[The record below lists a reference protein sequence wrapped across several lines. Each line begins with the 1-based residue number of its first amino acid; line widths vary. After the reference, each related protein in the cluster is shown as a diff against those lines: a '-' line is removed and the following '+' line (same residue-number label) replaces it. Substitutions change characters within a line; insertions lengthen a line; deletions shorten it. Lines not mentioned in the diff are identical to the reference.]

1 MTPDRRSRTKA
12 QVRHLSASAL
22 GRLGIDSH
30 QYWLLVDLLKTL
42 SRRQEIAQ
50 LGSRMNSMRKAAAFL
65 AVLYGLLGVVMVY
78 FGVPVVLYL
87 TMLVILTALQL
98 STLLLPDVAA
108 TLVNP
113 SEATVLG
120 HQPITGETWTLAK
133 ITHLLRVIVF
143 IVLALNCVPA
153 LAGSLLLGFSG
164 WQRVIYAIVHLSVT
178 LAVGLMVGL
187 GCCSVL
193 GWLIRYTPPRRL
205 QAISAVIQVIPMLL
219 MYGIVTWTRPTR
231 ETWTLLETP
240 PSELLAAVLASL
252 GMPSA
257 VIIVGLVLLAAW
269 AIVFGLR
276 ALSINRLIRSYDQ
289 DSVGRR
295 EIRLRGSNLLS
306 FISARLGNQVR
317 RSGFVYVSKIMMRDW
332 QFWRNMLSMAFPAL
346 VGFGVIFVR
355 GWDSSPFSSKFTT
368 IHLLPH
374 MLGLLALI
382 SCRFMAFGS
391 DHKESWIFVIIP
403 NQFVIPFV
411 QGVTLFLLSFTL
423 ILPHALG
430 SVVLTWSWPLL
441 DLVLFVLFSALVVV
455 LYLCAGLRFIGGIP
469 FGKRFD
475 PDKSILSLV
484 FLITWGLSMGIAVG
498 MQYLL
503 FLSYFAVVVAIVI
516 LLIAALFS
524 ARSSVAR
531 FAVDI
536 RVHMDEISVR

>member
-1 MTPDRRSRTKA
+1 MTADRRSRA
-12 QVRHLSASAL
+12 RASIRRLSASAL
-22 GRLGIDSH
+22 SRFGIAAH
-30 QYWLLVDLLKTL
+30 EYWLLVDLLKTL

-65 AVLYGLLGVVMVY
+65 AVLYGLLGVVMVS

-87 TMLVILTALQL
+87 TMLVLLTALQL

-113 SEATVLG
+113 SEATVLA
-120 HQPITGETWTLAK
+120 HQPITGATWTLAK

-164 WQRVIYAIVHLSVT
+164 WQRASYAIVHLSVT
-178 LAVGLMVGL
+178 LVVGLVVGL
-187 GCCSVL
+187 GCCSVF

-205 QAISAVIQVIPMLL
+205 QAISALIQVVPMLL
-219 MYGIVTWTRPTR
+219 MYGITRWIRPND
-231 ETWTLLETP
+231 ETWTLLDTP

-252 GMPSA
+252 GMPSS
-257 VIIVGLVLLAAW
+257 VIIAGLVLLSAW
-269 AIVFGLR
+269 ATVFGLR
-276 ALSINRLIRSYDQ
+276 ALSSNRLIRSCDQ
-289 DSVGRR
+289 DSVSRR
-295 EIRLRGSNLLS
+295 GIRLRGSSPLS
-306 FISARLGNQVR
+306 VISARLGNQVR
-317 RSGFVYVSKIMMRDW
+317 RSGFVYISRIMMRDW

-346 VGFGVIFVR
+346 AGLGVIIVQS
-355 GWDSSPFSSKFTT
+355 WDGSPFSSTFTT

-374 MLGLLALI
+374 VLGLLALI

-391 DHKESWIFVIIP
+391 DHKESWLFVMVP
-403 NQFVIPFV
+403 NQFVIPFA

-423 ILPHALG
+423 ILPHAVG
-430 SVVLTWSWPLL
+430 FVVLTWSWPLF
-441 DLVLFVLFSALVVV
+441 DLVLFVLFSAVVTA

-469 FGKRFD
+469 FGKQFD

-498 MQYLL
+498 IQYLL
-503 FLSYFAVVVAIVI
+503 FRSYFAVVVAIVI
-516 LLIAALFS
+516 LLVAALFS
-524 ARSSVAR
+524 ARSSVSR

-536 RVHMDEISVR
+536 RVHLDEISVR

>member
-1 MTPDRRSRTKA
+1 MTADRRSRA
-12 QVRHLSASAL
+12 RASIRRLSASAL
-22 GRLGIDSH
+22 SRFGIAAH
-30 QYWLLVDLLKTL
+30 EYWLLVDLLKTL

-65 AVLYGLLGVVMVY
+65 AVLYGLLGVVMLS

-87 TMLVILTALQL
+87 TMLVLLTALQL

-113 SEATVLG
+113 SEATVLA
-120 HQPITGETWTLAK
+120 HQPITGATWTLAK

-143 IVLALNCVPA
+143 IVLALNCIPA

-164 WQRVIYAIVHLSVT
+164 WQRTSYAIVHLSVT
-178 LAVGLMVGL
+178 LVVGLIVGL
-187 GCCSVL
+187 GCCSVF

-205 QAISAVIQVIPMLL
+205 QAISALIQVVPMLL
-219 MYGIVTWTRPTR
+219 MYGITRWIRPTD

-252 GMPSA
+252 GMPSS
-257 VIIVGLVLLAAW
+257 VIIAGLALLAAW

-276 ALSINRLIRSYDQ
+276 ALSSNRLIRSYDQ
-289 DSVGRR
+289 DSVSRQESG
-295 EIRLRGSNLLS
+295 LHGSNLLPS
-306 FISARLGNQVR
+306 ISARLGNQVR
-317 RSGFVYVSKIMMRDW
+317 RSGFVYISRIMMRDW

-346 VGFGVIFVR
+346 VGFGVIIVQS
-355 GWDSSPFSSKFTT
+355 WDSSPFSSKFTT

-382 SCRFMAFGS
+382 SCRFIAFGS
-391 DHKESWIFVIIP
+391 DHKESWLFVMVP
-403 NQFVIPFV
+403 NQFVIPFA

-423 ILPHALG
+423 ILPHAVG
-430 SVVLTWSWPLL
+430 FAVLTWSWPLF
-441 DLVLFVLFSALVVV
+441 DLVLFVLFSAVVTA

-469 FGKRFD
+469 FGKQFD

-498 MQYLL
+498 IQYLL
-503 FLSYFAVVVAIVI
+503 FLSYFAVVVAVVI
-516 LLIAALFS
+516 LLITALFS

-536 RVHMDEISVR
+536 RVHLDEISVR